1 MQSNRWTAKI
11 HMVPKCSSSI
21 CSSPVS
27 LAQWRVN
34 YRQQYLHR
42 NYTLHCEQCTWYL
55 SKPKTLPEASISK
68 NTAIL
73 DSVLVNWRTFFCP
86 FTSV

>member
-55 SKPKTLPEASISK
+55 SKPKTLPEVSISK
-68 NTAIL
+68 NTAQY
-73 DSVLVNWRTFFCP
+73 
-86 FTSV
+86 